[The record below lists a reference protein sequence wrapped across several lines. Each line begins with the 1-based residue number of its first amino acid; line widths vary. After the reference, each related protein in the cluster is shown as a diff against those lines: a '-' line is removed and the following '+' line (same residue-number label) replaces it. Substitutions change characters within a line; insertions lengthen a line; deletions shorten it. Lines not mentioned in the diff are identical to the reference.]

1 VIRAA
6 RCNVGDRESHRKTP
20 GGAHAERRYYVPDG
34 PRRLYGSRFSLARA
48 GRARLL
54 QEGNRLADAGKP
66 RLEVAALF
74 YALCAAG
81 ITILVVQPALYAGEW
96 HKAVIL
102 GAVFGLCAYG
112 TYDLTNLAT
121 LRRWSFRL
129 ALVDMAWGTFLT
141 AIASLAGFVA
151 SRLAGA

>member
-1 VIRAA
+1 MRNIAITYLTVLVVFTAVDFLWLGLVALDFYKKEI
-6 RCNVGDRESHRKTP
+6 
-20 GGAHAERRYYVPDG
+20 
-34 PRRLYGSRFSLARA
+34 GSLM
-48 GRARLL
+48 L
-54 QEGNRLADAGKP
+54 EKP

-81 ITILVVQPALYAGEW
+81 MTILVVQPALAAGEW
-96 HKAVIL
+96 HKAILL

-121 LRRWSFRL
+121 LQRWPFRL
-129 ALVDMAWGTFLT
+129 TLVDMAWGTFLT

-151 SRLAGA
+151 GRLAGA